1 MRILFSLFQ
10 LNLYDALSQQPSGE
24 YSLVADNP
32 YREMLGKVVCS
43 MLYTHGLAQCCC
55 APTHTYIC
63 TCNHDCLRGHN
74 THTSVRKVIPLLAES
89 REVRIEHP
97 LIRTGGHKT
106 LLKTSHLC
114 QWLESAASYYAT
126 LTAQSSL
133 HKQGK

>member
-1 MRILFSLFQ
+1 MVLPSVVVRLLMPTYVPVTM
-10 LNLYDALSQQPSGE
+10 NACVDATQ
-24 YSLVADNP
+24 
-32 YREMLGKVVCS
+32 
-43 MLYTHGLAQCCC
+43 H
-55 APTHTYIC
+55 
-63 TCNHDCLRGHN
+63 